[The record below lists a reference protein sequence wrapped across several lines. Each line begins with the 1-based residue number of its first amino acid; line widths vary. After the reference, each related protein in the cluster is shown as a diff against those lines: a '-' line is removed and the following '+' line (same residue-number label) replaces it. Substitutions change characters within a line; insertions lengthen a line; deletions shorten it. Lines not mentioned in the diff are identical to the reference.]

1 MRNAFW
7 QIRSFNV
14 YAQTPPDI
22 MHNWSIGLLDHVLL
36 AVVFE
41 LTRFLQS
48 FTETKQDRGGQRY
61 QARLI
66 TDTAIVRLFS
76 NTLKERLD
84 TYDYRYTGIPL
95 SARARTRLGKY
106 AEHLISKEK
115 KPTNLR
121 GDEADALFLALPTAL
136 EQLTVEFEDRLVR
149 KGYANP
155 LHGDPTPKII
165 QAIAAMNKWYSQ
177 IRKSLIAET
186 DLARLKD
193 ELKDVQELIKV
204 AFPRKW
210 GQQEATA
217 WAFPKF
223 HQVLNGLLTIN

>member
-1 MRNAFW
+1 M
-7 QIRSFNV
+7 
-14 YAQTPPDI
+14 
-22 MHNWSIGLLDHVLL
+22 
-36 AVVFE
+36 
-41 LTRFLQS
+41 
-48 FTETKQDRGGQRY
+48 
-61 QARLI
+61 
-66 TDTAIVRLFS
+66 RLFS

-84 TYDYRYTGIPL
+84 TYNYRYTGIPL

-106 AEHLISKEK
+106 AEHLINKET

-155 LHGDPTPKII
+155 LHGDPAPKII

-186 DLARLKD
+186 DLSRLKD
-193 ELKDVQELIKV
+193 ELKLKD
-204 AFPRKW
+204 A
-210 GQQEATA
+210 
-217 WAFPKF
+217 
-223 HQVLNGLLTIN
+223 